1 MGGLPEQEKA
11 KVKRV
16 NETIEKITR
25 REPLSEEQLVP
36 EEVKPEEVKPE
47 PEVKEETPKEEIS
60 QPEETVSKTE
70 YEELKHKLDVL
81 KGKLDKEVPYY
92 AEQNRFLMETIQKLE
107 AENARRDQESKE
119 KTKKTISK
127 LEEDPVFKSLQESD
141 PEMAK
146 ALSLTHEKTL
156 ETARQILQEYKEGT
170 DAERQRD
177 QTSRFQEKSSQF
189 YGELADAGYPNI
201 NALYSNPDFQ
211 AFHHDL
217 YRACGRGR
225 WQVMEQQPGPV
236 NWATSNQAPADGM
249 VRLWTWLAYAHGCE
263 MVSYFRWRQAPF
275 AQEQMHA
282 GLLRPVRVIAPEGS
296 LVNARPPAA
305 VAGGNVETSQRIT
318 DVLLGA
324 LAGLLAAF
332 VLLVTIN
339 AFLRMLRH
347 GSDSGD
353 K

>member
-211 AFHHDL
+211 AFLYKEEPGSGLQYGALIERAFSKFDSPRVVRFLDVFYGKKPTSDIPKIKGIDTAKVDPNKLANKMGAPRAGGSSSDTPRDGDALKDKNKAVHDL
-217 YRACGRGR
+217 VAIRESKIHKRFSGTESDYKK
-225 WQVMEQQPGPV
+225 EEE
-236 NWATSNQAPADGM
+236 
-249 VRLWTWLAYAHGCE
+249 RLLKII
-263 MVSYFRWRQAPF
+263 S
-275 AQEQMHA
+275 
-282 GLLRPVRVIAPEGS
+282 GS
-296 LVNARPPAA
+296 
-305 VAGGNVETSQRIT
+305 G
-318 DVLLGA
+318 
-324 LAGLLAAF
+324 
-332 VLLVTIN
+332 
-339 AFLRMLRH
+339 
-347 GSDSGD
+347 
-353 K
+353 